1 MKLNITMA
9 LAHHPKLLI
18 LDEATSGLDPIIR
31 DEILDVFMDFIQDE
45 EHSIFLSSHITSDI
59 EKVADY
65 VTFIHKGEI
74 VLSEQKDEL
83 LESYGILKTTPEIF
97 TALKEDEYVAYRKS
111 SFTLDVLVKNKDMI
125 LRKIPDAIIDQ
136 ASLEDI
142 MLFTVKG
149 ERL

>member
-1 MKLNITMA
+1 MLVNPPM
-9 LAHHPKLLI
+9 LI

>member
-1 MKLNITMA
+1 M
-9 LAHHPKLLI
+9 
-18 LDEATSGLDPIIR
+18 
-31 DEILDVFMDFIQDE
+31 
-45 EHSIFLSSHITSDI
+45 
-59 EKVADY
+59 
-65 VTFIHKGEI
+65 
-74 VLSEQKDEL
+74 
-83 LESYGILKTTPEIF
+83 
-97 TALKEDEYVAYRKS
+97 AYRKS

>member
-65 VTFIHKGEI
+65 VTFIYKGEI
-74 VLSEQKDEL
+74 VLSEQKDDL

-97 TALKEDEYVAYRKS
+97 TTLKEDEYVAYRKS

>member
-1 MKLNITMA
+1 MLKLVIVVN
-9 LAHHPKLLI
+9 K
-18 LDEATSGLDPIIR
+18 
-31 DEILDVFMDFIQDE
+31 
-45 EHSIFLSSHITSDI
+45 SISLYI
-59 EKVADY
+59 
-65 VTFIHKGEI
+65 
-74 VLSEQKDEL
+74 
-83 LESYGILKTTPEIF
+83 
-97 TALKEDEYVAYRKS
+97 KS